1 MFALTAGVP
10 VSKFH
15 IALKA
20 LAVTAALTAAS
31 ASAGDDTYVITLKN
45 HAFSPQVVTVPAGKK
60 IRLTIKNQD
69 PTPAE
74 FESNALNREKIV
86 GANAET
92 TIFIGPLKAGSYGF
106 YDDFHKATTTGR
118 IEAK

>member
-1 MFALTAGVP
+1 M
-10 VSKFH
+10 
-15 IALKA
+15 
-20 LAVTAALTAAS
+20 
-31 ASAGDDTYVITLKN
+31 
-45 HAFSPQVVTVPAGKK
+45 PAGRK

-86 GANAET
+86 GAHAEIT
-92 TIFIGPLKAGSYGF
+92 VFIGPLKAGTYDY
-106 YDDFHKATTTGR
+106 YDDFHKTTTTGK